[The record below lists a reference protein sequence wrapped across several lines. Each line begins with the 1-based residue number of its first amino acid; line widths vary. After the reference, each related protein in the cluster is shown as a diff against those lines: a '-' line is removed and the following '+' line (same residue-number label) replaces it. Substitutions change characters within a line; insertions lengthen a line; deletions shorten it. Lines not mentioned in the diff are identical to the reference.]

1 MKPSE
6 ILPLVFELTFFEQDL
21 GIQKSQVKNFLI
33 YIDEKMKTSK
43 LLKKDKEF
51 ELIDYLINQSE
62 LFKNIDK

>member
-1 MKPSE
+1 
-6 ILPLVFELTFFEQDL
+6 
-21 GIQKSQVKNFLI
+21 
-33 YIDEKMKTSK
+33 MKTSK